1 METVRAA
8 VLVKPGT
15 LEIQQFPRPKLE
27 EGALLARPIMSGIC
41 GTDKHGFKG
50 EAVQYAGTPREING
64 PYPAIPGHENVA
76 MVVEARPSR
85 GQSAVVDFYGN
96 ALREGDRIIISPDIL
111 CGECYWCHHS
121 YGYTWCDNIRS
132 YGHLAS
138 SDPPHL
144 FGGWSDLMYIY
155 PKSHVFK
162 LNPEVSDQIAV
173 LAEPMAVSYA
183 LDIAKGQSAMPNQG
197 FSSGDT
203 VVVYGVGPL
212 GLCNLIKAKLLG
224 AGLIVAID
232 KSEFRLRFAQDFG
245 ATHIL
250 NAGGSTAAERK
261 QLVLDITQG
270 RGADVVVECAGVPG
284 VVVEGIEMLRQ
295 GGTFVEEGHFVDAG
309 AIQINPHRHLCAKN
323 IRLIGQ
329 MNLAYTGIMPSVNL
343 LVANRDRF
351 DFDKIV
357 THKYSYSKALEGLE
371 KSMSMDSMKVVIQP

>member
-1 METVRAA
+1 
-8 VLVKPGT
+8 
-15 LEIQQFPRPKLE
+15 
-27 EGALLARPIMSGIC
+27 
-41 GTDKHGFKG
+41 
-50 EAVQYAGTPREING
+50 
-64 PYPAIPGHENVA
+64 
-76 MVVEARPSR
+76 
-85 GQSAVVDFYGN
+85 
-96 ALREGDRIIISPDIL
+96 
-111 CGECYWCHHS
+111 
-121 YGYTWCDNIRS
+121 
-132 YGHLAS
+132 
-138 SDPPHL
+138 
-144 FGGWSDLMYIY
+144 
-155 PKSHVFK
+155 VFK
-162 LNPEVSDQIAV
+162 LGPEVSDQIAV

-183 LDIAKGQSAMPNQG
+183 LDIAKGQSALPNQG

-232 KSEFRLRFAQDFG
+232 KSEYRLQFARQFG
-245 ATHIL
+245 ATHVL
-250 NAGGSTAAERK
+250 NPGSSTAAERK

-295 GGTFVEEGHFVDAG
+295 GGTFVEEGHFVDVG
-309 AIQINPHRHLCAKN
+309 PIQINPHRHLCAKN

-351 DFDKIV
+351 DFDTIV
-357 THKYSYSKALEGLE
+357 SHRYSFSNALEGLE